1 MIRHY
6 NITVK
11 GRVQRVSY
19 RFCTH
24 AQAMKCNLTG
34 YVRNLHNGD
43 VFIEVEGKEDDINK
57 LIDWCYVGSPLSEV
71 KEVNA
76 VEGELRH
83 FETFEIKK

>member
-1 MIRHY
+1 
-6 NITVK
+6 
-11 GRVQRVSY
+11 
-19 RFCTH
+19 
-24 AQAMKCNLTG
+24 MKCNLTG

-43 VFIEVEGKEDDINK
+43 VFIEVEGTEDNINK

-76 VEGELRH
+76 VEAELKH

>member
-1 MIRHY
+1 MLRHY

-11 GRVQRVSY
+11 GKVQRVSY
-19 RFCTH
+19 RFCAH

-34 YVRNLHNGD
+34 YVRNLHTGD
-43 VFIEVEGKEDDINK
+43 VFIEVEGEEDDINK

-76 VEGELRH
+76 VESDVKN

>member
-6 NITVK
+6 TITVK
-11 GRVQRVSY
+11 GKVQRVSY
-19 RFCTH
+19 RFCTQ
-24 AQAMKCNLTG
+24 AEAMKHNLTG

-43 VFIEVEGKEDDINK
+43 VLIEAEGEEENINK

-76 VEGELRH
+76 VEGEVKH
-83 FETFEIKK
+83 FETFEIIK

>member
-11 GRVQRVSY
+11 GKVQRVSY

-34 YVRNLHNGD
+34 YVRNLHTGD
-43 VFIEVEGKEDDINK
+43 VFIEVEGTEDNINK

-76 VEGELRH
+76 VEGELKN